1 MRTAQVALN
10 DDDLPLV
17 ALITVPQFTSMRA
30 RLTPRQDDV
39 LNLLMQGKSNKE
51 IARAMDRGEGTVKV
65 HMAALFR
72 VLGVRSRVAAAVAGE
87 RRANGVNRQQLSI

>member
-1 MRTAQVALN
+1 MHTAQIALKDN
-10 DDDLPLV
+10 DLTLV
-17 ALITVPQFTSMRA
+17 TLNSEPQPTSVRA
-30 RLTPRQDDV
+30 NLTPRQDEV

-51 IARAMDRGEGTVKV
+51 IAREMGRGEGTVKV

-87 RRANGVNRQQLSI
+87 RRANGANRRRMSI